1 MGRSCWPL
9 TVEPVIFLTF
19 FSTTLVDVITQKY
32 IYTTLTH
39 KTDTS
44 QEGFC
49 EKVNCYNS
57 SDLEHVG
64 RGILCSSSTDYWLL
78 FINLASLL
86 LAIPSTIIFGT
97 WSETEGRKIVLVASL
112 LGIALRVALVFIIIH
127 FQEPLYFFVI
137 VSLMTSALG
146 YSTSLM
152 SSCMAYVADITSRG
166 QRTFRILFLDSAA
179 GIGIGLA
186 YFVCGFY
193 LERIWFYHL
202 LWLGI
207 AACIMNII
215 YIVFYLEES
224 LLLPGF
230 YGSSTIFSCQDFLEI
245 CRVFTHEPGNGRR
258 WRLLTYVA
266 SFVVAGII
274 FTGTNSLLI
283 LHAQTSLCFSM
294 VLTGYLAGALCLRYI
309 SSLVSVKLFQS
320 VLKASNNWI
329 IEAGLVSLFAG
340 LILASLNTSTRLT
353 FNGKFKLL
361 LIFFHILSKH
371 NSFWSTPLSGVDLG
385 GGCAPP
391 PLR

>member
-1 MGRSCWPL
+1 MGRGCWPL

-32 IYTTLTH
+32 IYTTLKH
-39 KTDTS
+39 KADTS
-44 QEGFC
+44 EEGFC
-49 EKVNCYNS
+49 EKLNCYNS

-193 LERIWFYHL
+193 LERSWFYHL

-207 AACIMNII
+207 AACITNII

-258 WRLLTYVA
+258 WRLLTYVT

-361 LIFFHILSKH
+361 LIFFHIL
-371 NSFWSTPLSGVDLG
+371 T
-385 GGCAPP
+385 
-391 PLR
+391 

>member
-1 MGRSCWPL
+1 MGRGCWPL

-39 KTDTS
+39 KADTS
-44 QEGFC
+44 EEGFC
-49 EKVNCYNS
+49 AKPNCYNS

-86 LAIPSTIIFGT
+86 VAIPSTIIFGT

-112 LGIALRVALVFIIIH
+112 LGIALRAALVFIIIH

-137 VSLMTSALG
+137 VSLITSALG

-152 SSCMAYVADITSRG
+152 SSCMVYVADITSRG

-193 LERIWFYHL
+193 LERIWFYHF

-215 YIVFYLEES
+215 YIVFYVEES
-224 LLLPGF
+224 ILLPGF
-230 YGSSTIFSCQDFLEI
+230 YGSSTIFSCQDFLKI

-309 SSLVSVKLFQS
+309 SSLVSVKLFES
-320 VLKASNNWI
+320 ILKASNNWI
-329 IEAGLVSLFAG
+329 IEAGLVSFFAG
-340 LILASLNTSTRLT
+340 LILASLSTSTRLT

-361 LIFFHILSKH
+361 LIFFNILSKH
-371 NSFWSTPLSGVDLG
+371 NSFWSTPFY
-385 GGCAPP
+385 
-391 PLR
+391 